1 MYFFRNNHKN
11 ISMGYNNSNIYLR
24 DVTIGAVRTRLRSK
38 DWVRGLEGCGGRV
51 GAVFRDASPLFLDM
65 KISPTIL
72 LFAATTASRT
82 PSAPSCPPKCNPH
95 SEPPRRVRRFVF
107 LPSGIS
113 LTCVCECVCMCVCV
127 CVCKCMCVSVCVC
140 CYTHSLYMS
149 SGIAAP
155 YVMLQASFLKVP
167 QKMSW

>member
-1 MYFFRNNHKN
+1 MCY
-11 ISMGYNNSNIYLR
+11 YNSNISLR
-24 DVTIGAVRTRLRSK
+24 DVTIGSVRTRLRSK

-82 PSAPSCPPKCNPH
+82 PSAPPCPPKCNPPNH
-95 SEPPRRVRRFVF
+95 HVGCAASYFFPLAFPSPVFV
-107 LPSGIS
+107 SVYVS
-113 LTCVCECVCMCVCV
+113 VCV
-127 CVCKCMCVSVCVC
+127 CVCVC

-149 SGIAAP
+149 SGITAP
-155 YVMLQASFLKVP
+155 YIMLQASFLKQP
-167 QKMSW
+167 QKVSW